1 MRAAPFLSRAS
12 AILWGMGPKMINHP
26 RRSRARATAA
36 VALADHDHEA
46 DYGAL
51 LASVTGTFA
60 ASAGP
65 LFTTNAADLFDL
77 YLSNLPAERDV
88 HTCTACRR
96 FAEGFGGLVT
106 IGEDGRAVSAMWCDE
121 DAPAFYR
128 AAVKA
133 MQSEVQRARVTGPF
147 LSGEPRYGMPKT
159 GAWTHFAV
167 TPPRSAV
174 FKHGLLS
181 PGQAMAAKRED
192 FRTVASAL
200 ADFTPPML
208 TEALR
213 LLEAESLARSE
224 RFVAPV
230 RWMLDL
236 HTARAAA
243 RDSRVRDNILWR
255 AIASAPEGY
264 CHPRASVVGSL
275 LEDIAAGLGFAEVKR
290 RFDAKMHPLQY
301 QRPQAAPA
309 AGAIA
314 AAEKVVEALGIA
326 PSLERRFAR
335 LDEIDALW
343 VPDESKA
350 PPASGG
356 VFGHLAPKNGGAA
369 PLASGMPAATMTWDK
384 FARTVLPAATAM
396 EVQVPAHGNFI
407 AMTTAVHEDAPP
419 ILRWDGDGDRN
430 PVAWYVYHGGS
441 PAQQW
446 GLRGNSWAKVEA
458 LSLLPTMW
466 GEKPSPHLGEGVVI
480 VIEGALDT
488 RTESNYLF
496 PETLRSELHGA
507 RAVIEAY
514 SKGAKLAP
522 PEGPAAC
529 GLDMRKGG
537 QAGYV
542 LRVTGATGKTDYR
555 IDRWD

>member
-1 MRAAPFLSRAS
+1 
-12 AILWGMGPKMINHP
+12 MINHP
-26 RRSRARATAA
+26 RRSRARASAA
-36 VALADHDHEA
+36 VALADHNHDA
-46 DYGAL
+46 DFAAL
-51 LASVTGTFA
+51 LATVNTTFS
-60 ASAGP
+60 ASSGP

-77 YLSNLPAERDV
+77 YLSHLPAERDV
-88 HTCTACRR
+88 HSCTACRR
-96 FAEGFGGLVT
+96 FVETFGGLVT
-106 IGEDGRAVSAMWCDE
+106 IGEDGRAASAMWCAD
-121 DAPAFYR
+121 DAPTFYR
-128 AAVKA
+128 PSIKA
-133 MQSEVQRARVTGPF
+133 MQNEVQRSRVTGPF
-147 LSGEPRYGMPKT
+147 LSSEPRYGMPKT
-159 GAWTHFAV
+159 GTWTHFAV

-174 FKHGLLS
+174 FKHALLS

-200 ADFTPPML
+200 ADFTPPVL

-213 LLEAESLARSE
+213 LLESESLARSE
-224 RFVAPV
+224 RFVSPV

-236 HTARAAA
+236 HSARGEA

-255 AIASAPEGY
+255 AIAAAPEGY

-275 LEDIAAGLGFAEVKR
+275 LEDLAGGLDFAEVKR
-290 RFDAKMHPLQY
+290 RFDAKLHPLQY

-314 AAEKVVEALGIA
+314 AAEKIVEALGIA

-335 LDEIDALW
+335 LEEIDAVW
-343 VPDESKA
+343 VPEPAKA
-350 PPASGG
+350 PATAGG
-356 VFGHLAPKNGGAA
+356 VFGHIAPKNSGAA
-369 PLASGMPAATMTWDK
+369 PSASGMPPVVMTWEK
-384 FARTVLPAATAM
+384 FVRTALPGATAM
-396 EVQVPAHGNFI
+396 EVLVPAHGNFI
-407 AMTTAVHEDAPP
+407 AMTTAAHADAPP
-419 ILRWDGDGDRN
+419 ILRWDCQDDRN

-441 PAQQW
+441 SASLW
-446 GLRGNSWAKVEA
+446 GLRGNAWAKVEA

-488 RTESNYLF
+488 RNESNCLF

-514 SKGAKLAP
+514 SKRAKLAP
-522 PEGPAAC
+522 PDGPAAC
-529 GLDMRKGG
+529 GLDLRKGG
-537 QAGYV
+537 SAGYT
-542 LRVTGATGKTDYR
+542 LRVTGATGTTDYR